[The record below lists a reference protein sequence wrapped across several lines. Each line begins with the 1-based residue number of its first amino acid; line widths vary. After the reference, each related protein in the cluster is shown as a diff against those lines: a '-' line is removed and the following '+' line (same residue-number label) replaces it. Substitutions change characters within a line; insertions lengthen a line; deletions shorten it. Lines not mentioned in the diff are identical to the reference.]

1 MFETGLQIN
10 PDIAMLQTRVEKDYM
25 QYLMVESSE
34 KVTCNVMTKK
44 EMTLK
49 VVGQESKTF

>member
-10 PDIAMLQTRVEKDYM
+10 PHIAMLHTRVEKDYM

-49 VVGQESKTF
+49 VVGQESKAF

>member
-10 PDIAMLQTRVEKDYM
+10 PDIAVLQTRVEKDYM

>member
-10 PDIAMLQTRVEKDYM
+10 PDIAVLQTRVEKDYM

-49 VVGQESKTF
+49 VVGQESKAF